1 LTRLDLAPLTQELS
15 RRAIWAHLH
24 QLWEPLLLGA
34 LVLGLLAAALGYA
47 LAQGLWRVRVAYHL
61 QRRRARS
68 SARAGALDEN
78 SVR

>member
-1 LTRLDLAPLTQELS
+1 MLELS
-15 RRAIWAHLH
+15 RRSIWEHLN

-47 LAQGLWRVRVAYHL
+47 LAQALWRVRVAYHL

-68 SARAGALDEN
+68 IARADALGEHPI
-78 SVR
+78 R